1 MIDSKKLLDQ
11 FLGAGASSTGSGQT
25 GSLGGLGD
33 MLNNAL
39 GGAGGAG
46 GAGGLGDALNNALGS
61 LTGGGQTGGSGG
73 GGLGGLGD
81 VLNNALGGLTGGS
94 QSGSGGGLGG
104 LAGQV
109 TDFAKNNPGLSTV
122 IAGGLASVLMRGKG
136 PKLKTDALTLG
147 GLAAIGTLAYK
158 AYQQYKLNN
167 PSAPEAN
174 LPSPSG
180 PPATP
185 PGTDDTLAR
194 SIIIAMIAAAKAD
207 GTVDETE
214 KQKIVGKL
222 AEGGLTQE
230 EQAFLATEF
239 AAPLDF
245 NKVVALARGP
255 EEAIQIYA
263 ASLLAITA
271 DNPAERAYLDMLAAR
286 LGIDAALKASIEQAV
301 ASAAA

>member
-11 FLGAGASSTGSGQT
+11 FLGAGASSTGSGQA

-46 GAGGLGDALNNALGS
+46 GAGGLGDAINNALGS
-61 LTGGGQTGGSGG
+61 LTGGGQAGGSG
-73 GGLGGLGD
+73 GGLGD
-81 VLNNALGGLTGGS
+81 VLNNALGGLTGGG
-94 QSGSGGGLGG
+94 QSGGGGLGG
-104 LAGQV
+104 IAGQV

-194 SIIIAMIAAAKAD
+194 SIVIAMIAAAKAD
-207 GTVDETE
+207 GTVDESE

-230 EQAFLATEF
+230 EQAFLAAEF

-263 ASLLAITA
+263 ASLLAITP
-271 DNPAERAYLDMLAAR
+271 DNPAERAYLDMLSAR